1 MHSQVVVQ
9 CFGFSSDQEQ
19 IHREKYEE
27 EVLDTA
33 VTPPS
38 LLLKTWRV

>member
-1 MHSQVVVQ
+1 MHSQVMVH

-19 IHREKYEE
+19 IHREKYEDRE
-27 EVLDTA
+27 LDTA

-38 LLLKTWRV
+38 LVRNRV